1 MFRKLRNK
9 LLLTFEI
16 INLIIEYKL
25 ITKHKMSY
33 NEILVILML
42 ASPLFAQMSIN
53 IEDDKRLFKVENA
66 TLHESLVDDITFQ
79 ALLKNAIYRTPD
91 KEKAHQKLTNLI
103 EQKVYCFYFQL

>member
-1 MFRKLRNK
+1 
-9 LLLTFEI
+9 
-16 INLIIEYKL
+16 
-25 ITKHKMSY
+25 MSY
-33 NEILVILML
+33 HGILVILML
-42 ASPLFAQMSIN
+42 ASTFFAQISIN

-103 EQKVYCFYFQL
+103 EQKVYCFYFPFLINLKNLFSTKLLSKSFIFLY